1 MEFHGFCQVGAK
13 HYVDITD
20 YGKRQR
26 IEVTAEEREAIGRRQ
41 SRAYHYGVQCGRR
54 GHSHYST
61 PFRCSFMGEAWSRG
75 VREGE
80 RRRQKD
86 CRC

>member
-26 IEVTAEEREAIGRRQ
+26 IEVTAED
-41 SRAYHYGVQCGRR
+41 
-54 GHSHYST
+54 T
-61 PFRCSFMGEAWSRG
+61 PTTAPRPGALSWAKPGLGAFAKASDDAKRTVAA
-75 VREGE
+75 
-80 RRRQKD
+80 D
-86 CRC
+86 